1 MYVVLCGY
9 HPFDPHGD
17 SKDAEIV
24 RRVLRAEYDF
34 DDAAW
39 GNVSREAQDLVS
51 HLLVVDAAKRYD
63 TNDVLRHPWMLR
75 GISRGNG
82 GWRIGAATTWTDIL
96 RAELPPAFDGLKAAA
111 REVEHAP
118 LGVAQLVDEAEVVIG
133 EI

>member
-1 MYVVLCGY
+1 MIMYVVLCGY

-34 DDAAW
+34 DDAAC

-75 GISRGNG
+75 GFSAGLADLPDEPISPK
-82 GWRIGAATTWTDIL
+82 IHTD
-96 RAELPPAFDGLKAAA
+96 LKTLQEKMAWK
-111 REVEHAP
+111 
-118 LGVAQLVDEAEVVIG
+118 
-133 EI
+133 